1 MDYITWMWWA
11 LSQSFSYT
19 AAYYC
24 RCIMLKMWNPLKN
37 QNLNELAFMKCRS
50 DLEIQCSKKLS
61 DGNFAQASEQIGAW
75 MLRVKTTINCVINEM
90 SQWPKRKLF
99 QVTLHLMAS
108 QLAAFITP
116 EQRRHSCN
124 GDSIVITLN
133 AQWQMSW
140 TKVQEIP
147 KPTNE

>member
-37 QNLNELAFMKCRS
+37 QNLNELVFMKCRS

-61 DGNFAQASEQIGAW
+61 DGNVAQASEQIGAW
-75 MLRVKTTINCVINEM
+75 MLQVKTTINCVINEM

-99 QVTLHLMAS
+99 QVALHLMAS

-116 EQRRHSCN
+116 EQRRHFWLNCYHSQHSMHS
-124 GDSIVITLN
+124 GKWAGQKSRKSQN
-133 AQWQMSW
+133 AQMS
-140 TKVQEIP
+140 
-147 KPTNE
+147 